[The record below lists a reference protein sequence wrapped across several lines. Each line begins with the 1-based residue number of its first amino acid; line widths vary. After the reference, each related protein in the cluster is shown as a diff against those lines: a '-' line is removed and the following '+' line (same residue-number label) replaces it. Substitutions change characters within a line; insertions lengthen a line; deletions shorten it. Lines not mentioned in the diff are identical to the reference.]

1 VGAGLGKFESAIAY
15 ILPEFDP
22 HPAQASQFPPT
33 FSAALQADM
42 TIDPD
47 LIRNLDISA
56 GQLLGHSNQAE
67 VRRFQVEG
75 LDLAIKM
82 PKGRGL
88 AWVARRASLEREYST
103 YQRLAGLAGFPRC
116 LGFVDRTWLVLEFV
130 DATPFRRARLI
141 DRETFFQRLRAS
153 IQAMHAHGVA
163 HGDLKRKDNLLV
175 IEPDQP
181 LILDLGTAVCNR
193 PGFHPVNNRLFRY
206 ICQTDLNAWVKLKYA
221 GYENVTPSDKVYLKR
236 SGLERLLGRLR
247 RR

>member
-1 VGAGLGKFESAIAY
+1 
-15 ILPEFDP
+15 
-22 HPAQASQFPPT
+22 
-33 FSAALQADM
+33 M
-42 TIDPD
+42 TLDPD
-47 LIRNLDISA
+47 LIRKLDISA

-88 AWVARRASLEREYST
+88 AWAARRVSLEREYST

-116 LGFVDRTWLVLEFV
+116 LGFVDRTWLVLEYV
-130 DATPFRRARLI
+130 EAIPFRQARLI
-141 DRETFFQRLRAS
+141 DRELFFQRLLTS
-153 IQAMHAHGVA
+153 IQAMHARGVA

-181 LILDLGTAVCNR
+181 VILDLGTAALSR
-193 PGFHPVNNRLFRY
+193 AGFHPIRNRLFRY
-206 ICQTDLNAWVKLKYA
+206 ICQTDLNAWVKLKYD
-221 GYENVTPSDKVYLKR
+221 GYQDIPASDQVYLKR